1 MDNKKL
7 YKNKQDTVL
16 AGVCSGLAEHL
27 NMDVSLVRILSVVV
41 FLFTGSTIAIVY
53 IVMAIVLPDKS
64 EVLGDEAAPYNENDN
79 DNKKEDDLYEYD
91 EDEYKL

>member
-1 MDNKKL
+1 
-7 YKNKQDTVL
+7 
-16 AGVCSGLAEHL
+16 
-27 NMDVSLVRILSVVV
+27 MDVSLVRILSAVV

-64 EVLGDEAAPYNENDN
+64 EVLGDEAPPYNRDDN